1 MVVLIIFPIIFQTDI
16 SVIMLSI
23 GGQGAVSLVE
33 RSVLANTR
41 AVLLKWTRWTP
52 AVAVP
57 WWQHHKHCRSLL

>member
-41 AVLLKWTRWTP
+41 AVLLK
-52 AVAVP
+52 
-57 WWQHHKHCRSLL
+57 